1 MLNIFLIF
9 FFVIGL
15 LAIIQNSN
23 NTSLEQKPNE
33 IESFHNPD
41 ECPDM
46 LIKEG
51 NVLLLLNTSKPRE
64 NGVNPKIF
72 KNLDEY
78 INYLEVERTKG
89 NKCPILFLQ
98 KEVNTQGN
106 EEYRMRPSPFELE
119 GGMQLSNDLYKNME
133 KEKGFIVPLD
143 ATRDGDYNKNQ
154 FPGFDSHN
162 LHQGQY
168 TSIDNVRDS
177 TINGQFSDNPMDSN
191 WGGYYHTQAAVKSG
205 KYKDREVVKPRL
217 FTPNDTYNPE
227 VPTQFKPPQDQ
238 LR

>member
-23 NTSLEQKPNE
+23 NTSLEQNPNE

-89 NKCPILFLQ
+89 KKCPILFL
-98 KEVNTQGN
+98 
-106 EEYRMRPSPFELE
+106 YLP
-119 GGMQLSNDLYKNME
+119 
-133 KEKGFIVPLD
+133 
-143 ATRDGDYNKNQ
+143 A
-154 FPGFDSHN
+154 
-162 LHQGQY
+162 
-168 TSIDNVRDS
+168 
-177 TINGQFSDNPMDSN
+177 
-191 WGGYYHTQAAVKSG
+191 
-205 KYKDREVVKPRL
+205 
-217 FTPNDTYNPE
+217 
-227 VPTQFKPPQDQ
+227 
-238 LR
+238 